1 MLALASVWIGLASLI
16 LAATMVLYRPA
27 MTDNTIPI
35 VLWAGSPGAICLAG
49 LVLWASRK
57 IDHPDPGLVSQRLQA
72 KVAITMAIIAAAL
85 VYLLI
90 IFSQKRDGG
99 FEEFETRA
107 AAAYNSPAAKG
118 GELAPPDLV
127 SPCTS
132 PSTESRP
139 LWPRGSRFGR
149 CSTTSS
155 WPRFG
160 SPWKSTKTSSPGGPS
175 IARSFARGTPSKSS
189 HS

>member
-72 KVAITMAIIAAAL
+72 KVAITTAIVPPPLA
-85 VYLLI
+85 YLLTI
-90 IFSQKRDGG
+90 SSP
-99 FEEFETRA
+99 TRA
-107 AAAYNSPAAKG
+107 AASAAFAPG
-118 GELAPPDLV
+118 APPA
-127 SPCTS
+127 SP
-132 PSTESRP
+132 PPPASRP
-139 LWPRGSRFGR
+139 RAPR
-149 CSTTSS
+149 
-155 WPRFG
+155 P
-160 SPWKSTKTSSPGGPS
+160 GPS
-175 IARSFARGTPSKSS
+175 SAPPASTC
-189 HS
+189 